1 MKKYTIESGDSLSG
15 IAKKFGFPRYE
26 PIWIYNTRVNPALTS
41 GDPNRIAAGV
51 TITIPKTKQQYD
63 EAISRLEELRMQLEE
78 DFREMASE
86 LDTAKKDV
94 DRFGERIDLTA
105 DLLMVGKAAVQA
117 GIKIGSKRYR
127 NYIIRKKGLMAAQ
140 KVLAAAIPD
149 PNSNEGIIID
159 QANGAVVESSI
170 MLQAKKGLQTARVKK
185 VFAKGASQALAKK
198 GAVLLAR
205 SAAPV
210 EEANAAAD
218 LVGLVADFLIGGLE
232 AIKPTSVAKI
242 YVRATTGEHPDDT
255 YDWAKKQ
262 IQAGRTKSLER
273 LGLTAVKL
281 REERGLLYGG

>member
-1 MKKYTIESGDSLSG
+1 MKKYTIESGDSLSE

-63 EAISRLEELRMQLEE
+63 EAISRLEEFRMRLEE
-78 DFREMASE
+78 DFQEMASE

-105 DLLMVGKAAVQA
+105 DLLMVGKRAVQA

-127 NYIIRKKGLMAAQ
+127 NYVIRKKGLEAAQ
-140 KVLAAAIPD
+140 KVLATAIPD

-159 QANGAVVESSI
+159 TATGAVVESSI
-170 MLQAKKGLQTARVKK
+170 MLQAKKGLQTARVKEA
-185 VFAKGASQALAKK
+185 FAKNASQALAKK

-232 AIKPTSVAKI
+232 AIKPTNVANI
-242 YVRATTGEHPDDT
+242 YLRATTGEHPDDT

-262 IQAGRTKSLER
+262 IQAGRTKSMER
-273 LGLTAVKL
+273 LRLTAVKL